1 MLLCCIIA
9 LRCTVSH
16 ISTGLKRNTNP
27 ILPSQQYR
35 PHPRHHLIMNH
46 GLKYCLDHIQDHE
59 LTEGPKRCSNSADGV
74 AFPWRLHEVLEAADH
89 DGFSHIISWLP
100 GDFAFKVHDARA
112 FEAHVIPKYL
122 ASMTQYKSFL
132 RQLNLYNFQRISS
145 KGELRGSYHH
155 PHFSRSRK
163 SLCNRMS
170 LTKVKGARRIV
181 SHGGGGGG
189 ADGRKGRPAVVIRR
203 ERNVHGNNNGDG
215 GTGETT
221 TAKAHLLQSVG
232 YNEDVGDVAYPL
244 RTFIANNAGDFH
256 ATEEQA
262 PGNELGTAYHVGN
275 QHNRATFLP
284 ENDPLLIEN
293 QPYIALPKGL
303 PASMTYM
310 MSNEDADL
318 EEPEP
323 LFGAFQRSPS
333 PSTIEPI
340 EVNCFGAVAVPKST
354 FSRDIIRNT
363 CADATDTVP
372 PFLGLHGS
380 SSSRC
385 REGGYRGGEDVAP
398 PSSQNG
404 HHEDESDCRHLWS
417 MKTATAN
424 ALAEMFESDDIML
437 PTRQGAMADNRNAI
451 TTMAPATKNADH
463 SGMNKHADGNIGSK
477 PHSRSHSARNARE
490 EIDGTA
496 LSLPLVA
503 PKRGSNSSLSLVT
516 MTCADMMLE
525 MLEPTP
531 LPPQYHVLRRD
542 EGRFTFSPHSPSSR
556 N

>member
-1 MLLCCIIA
+1 
-9 LRCTVSH
+9 
-16 ISTGLKRNTNP
+16 
-27 ILPSQQYR
+27 
-35 PHPRHHLIMNH
+35 
-46 GLKYCLDHIQDHE
+46 
-59 LTEGPKRCSNSADGV
+59 
-74 AFPWRLHEVLEAADH
+74 
-89 DGFSHIISWLP
+89 
-100 GDFAFKVHDARA
+100 
-112 FEAHVIPKYL
+112 
-122 ASMTQYKSFL
+122 
-132 RQLNLYNFQRISS
+132 
-145 KGELRGSYHH
+145 
-155 PHFSRSRK
+155 
-163 SLCNRMS
+163 
-170 LTKVKGARRIV
+170 
-181 SHGGGGGG
+181 
-189 ADGRKGRPAVVIRR
+189 
-203 ERNVHGNNNGDG
+203 
-215 GTGETT
+215 
-221 TAKAHLLQSVG
+221 
-232 YNEDVGDVAYPL
+232 
-244 RTFIANNAGDFH
+244 
-256 ATEEQA
+256 
-262 PGNELGTAYHVGN
+262 
-275 QHNRATFLP
+275 
-284 ENDPLLIEN
+284 
-293 QPYIALPKGL
+293 
-303 PASMTYM
+303 M

-323 LFGAFQRSPS
+323 LFFGAFQRSSS
-333 PSTIEPI
+333 PSTIEEPI
-340 EVNCFGAVAVPKST
+340 EVNCFGVVAVPNST
-354 FSRDIIRNT
+354 FAREIFGNA
-363 CADATDTVP
+363 CADTTDIVP
-372 PFLGLHGS
+372 PFLGLPGS
-380 SSSRC
+380 SSLRC

-496 LSLPLVA
+496 LSLPLVT